1 MWARALAGLA
11 LVAGLAGCGGASEG
25 SSVSPEDVEI
35 ALYVAI
41 QDEDPRIVV
50 SGSID
55 VASLRGLYAITCREA
70 ALRTWACDV
79 LLDDESRVSCTVD
92 RVRGDDARIDG
103 RVHCKS

>member
-1 MWARALAGLA
+1 M
-11 LVAGLAGCGGASEG
+11 
-25 SSVSPEDVEI
+25 EI

-41 QDEDPRIVV
+41 QNDDPRIVRT
-50 SGSID
+50 GSID
-55 VASLRGLYAITCREA
+55 TASLRRLYDITCREA

-79 LLDDESRVSCTVD
+79 VLDDESLVSCTVD